1 MLYQHWNLGLS
12 GTARLESAMD
22 TILFPLISLIA
33 VALALALT
41 VLLIRLRL
49 ELWANRRA
57 LAVLERAE
65 RFPERRKRSR
75 MPDLL
80 LLGVLL
86 LVLYQILAN

>member
-1 MLYQHWNLGLS
+1 MCMEPPLLLMICMITLGL
-12 GTARLESAMD
+12 
-22 TILFPLISLIA
+22 
-33 VALALALT
+33 ALVLAIW
-41 VLLIRLRL
+41 LIRLRL

>member
-1 MLYQHWNLGLS
+1 MEPFLLLTICIVTLGL
-12 GTARLESAMD
+12 TLVLA
-22 TILFPLISLIA
+22 ISL
-33 VALALALT
+33 V
-41 VLLIRLRL
+41 RLRL

>member
-1 MLYQHWNLGLS
+1 
-12 GTARLESAMD
+12 MD
-22 TILFPLISLIA
+22 TLLFPLISVIA

-41 VLLIRLRL
+41 VLLIRLRM

-65 RFPERRKRSR
+65 RFPEKRKRSR
-75 MPDLL
+75 IPDLL
-80 LLGVLL
+80 LLGLLL

>member
-1 MLYQHWNLGLS
+1 MEPSLLLMICVIALGL
-12 GTARLESAMD
+12 
-22 TILFPLISLIA
+22 
-33 VALALALT
+33 ALLLAIW
-41 VLLIRLRL
+41 LIRLRM

-65 RFPERRKRSR
+65 RFPEKRKRSR

>member
-1 MLYQHWNLGLS
+1 
-12 GTARLESAMD
+12 MD
-22 TILFPLISLIA
+22 TLLFPLISVIA

-41 VLLIRLRL
+41 VVLIRLRL

-65 RFPERRKRSR
+65 RFPEKRKRSR
-75 MPDLL
+75 IPDLL
-80 LLGVLL
+80 LLGLLL

>member
-1 MLYQHWNLGLS
+1 
-12 GTARLESAMD
+12 MD
-22 TILFPLISLIA
+22 TILFPLISVIA
-33 VALALALT
+33 IALALALT
-41 VLLIRLRL
+41 VVLIRLRL

-65 RFPERRKRSR
+65 RFPDKRKRSR

-86 LVLYQILAN
+86 LMLYQIVAN

>member
-1 MLYQHWNLGLS
+1 MHMEPSLLWMICVIALGL
-12 GTARLESAMD
+12 
-22 TILFPLISLIA
+22 
-33 VALALALT
+33 ALLLAIW
-41 VLLIRLRL
+41 LIRLRM

-86 LVLYQILAN
+86 LVLYQIIAN

>member
-1 MLYQHWNLGLS
+1 
-12 GTARLESAMD
+12 MD
-22 TILFPLISLIA
+22 TILFPLISVIA
-33 VALALALT
+33 VVLAVALT

-65 RFPERRKRSR
+65 RFSERRKRSR

>member
-1 MLYQHWNLGLS
+1 MEPFLLLTICIIMLGL
-12 GTARLESAMD
+12 
-22 TILFPLISLIA
+22 
-33 VALALALT
+33 ALVLAIWL
-41 VLLIRLRL
+41 VRLRM

-65 RFPERRKRSR
+65 RFPEKRKRSR

>member
-1 MLYQHWNLGLS
+1 MEPSLLLITCIIALGL
-12 GTARLESAMD
+12 
-22 TILFPLISLIA
+22 
-33 VALALALT
+33 ALVLAIWL
-41 VLLIRLRL
+41 VRLRL

-65 RFPERRKRSR
+65 RFPERRKQSR

>member
-1 MLYQHWNLGLS
+1 
-12 GTARLESAMD
+12 MD
-22 TILFPLISLIA
+22 TILFSLISVIA
-33 VALALALT
+33 VAVTLALT
-41 VLLIRLRL
+41 ALLVRLRM

-57 LAVLERAE
+57 LAILERAE
-65 RFPERRKRSR
+65 RFPEKRKRSR